1 MANQKQKKILLA
13 LDGSGRAFETV
24 RYITEIPPFREMQV
38 VLFTVF
44 SKIPETYWDMERQPN
59 LVRRMGD
66 VRAWERQKQTA
77 VKEYMKDARQ
87 KLIDAGFPKDAVA
100 VKIQEQ
106 KEGVCRDI
114 IKEAKR
120 GYDAVAVGRKGMS
133 KLKDL
138 VLGGVATRLIEKL
151 KFVPLFVVGRC
162 QPPMKILLALD
173 SSEASARIVDYVG
186 TILSGCDCDVTLTH
200 VVRGEERETVEEA
213 TKKIG
218 PVFNMAKSHLI
229 QSGFKPNRIYTKI
242 ITGVFSRAG
251 ALVHEA
257 EDGGYCTI
265 VVGRKGVSKASD
277 FFIGRVSNKVVQM
290 GWEKVV
296 WVVS

>member
-1 MANQKQKKILLA
+1 VANQKQKKILLA
-13 LDGSGRAFETV
+13 LDGSDRAFETV
-24 RYITEIPPFREMQV
+24 RYICQIPPFQEMRV

-44 SKIPETYWDMERQPN
+44 SKIPDTYWDMEHQPN
-59 LVRRMGD
+59 LGKRMGD

-77 VKEYMKDARQ
+77 IKEYMKDARQ
-87 KLIDAGFPKDAVA
+87 KLMDGGFPRDAVT
-100 VKIQEQ
+100 VKIEEQ
-106 KEGVCRDI
+106 KEGICRDI

-151 KFVPLFVVGRC
+151 EFVPLFVVGRC

-173 SSEASARIVDYVG
+173 SSDASARIVDYVG
-186 TILSGCDCDVTLTH
+186 TTLSGCDCDVTLTH

-213 TKKIG
+213 TKKID
-218 PVFNMAKSHLI
+218 PVFNMAKSHLTH
-229 QSGFKPNRIYTKI
+229 SGFRPGRISTKI
-242 ITGVFSRAG
+242 ITGVLSRAG

-257 EDGGYCTI
+257 ENGGYCTI

-277 FFIGRVSNKVVQM
+277 FFIGRVSNKVVQL
-290 GWEKVV
+290 GGEKVV